1 MKSDFTFNHLVG
13 ESINAYSGNHRNT
26 HCTSRKEYIMKKLAF
41 IKRSNGKHWVGD
53 GFPVQNIFSYR
64 DIHQEMSPFL
74 LMDYAGPARF
84 EPTEQRRGVGQH
96 PHRGFETVTIVY
108 DGQVSHHDSTNA
120 GGTIG
125 PGEVQW
131 MTAGAGI
138 IHEEYH
144 GDDYARTGGPFEMI
158 QLWVNLPAEHKMT
171 RPGYQGITR
180 SMIPEVELSEDGG
193 KVRVIAGEYAGQKGP
208 AHTYSPMNV
217 WDVRLNA
224 GSRVAFNLPEGHTTA
239 VFVLQGAVG
248 TGDVHTIR
256 PSELAV
262 MQREGSELVLE
273 AQQDSVVLL
282 LNGAPL
288 NEPVVGHGPFV
299 MNTMEEIHQAID
311 DYNEGRFALAGE

>member
-1 MKSDFTFNHLVG
+1 
-13 ESINAYSGNHRNT
+13 
-26 HCTSRKEYIMKKLAF
+26 MKKLAF
-41 IKRSNGKHWVGD
+41 IKRSNGNHWVGD
-53 GFPVQNIFSYR
+53 GFPVQSIFSYR
-64 DIHQEMSPFL
+64 DIAEEMSPFL

-84 EPTEQRRGVGQH
+84 EATEQRRGVGQH

-131 MTAGAGI
+131 MTAGKGI

-158 QLWVNLPAEHKMT
+158 QLWVNLPAKHKLT
-171 RPGYQGITR
+171 QPGYQGITKQQ
-180 SMIPEVELSEDGG
+180 IPEVALPDEAGQ
-193 KVRVIAGEYAGQKGP
+193 VRVIAGDYAGHTGP
-208 AHTYSPMNV
+208 AKTFSAMNV

-224 GSRVAFNLPEGHTTA
+224 GTRTVFTLPEGHTTA
-239 VFVLQGAVG
+239 IFVLKGAVK
-248 TGDVHTIR
+248 TGSVHTIR

-262 MQREGSELVLE
+262 MQREGTELVLQ
-273 AQQDSVVLL
+273 AQQDTVLLL
-282 LNGAPL
+282 LNGEPL

-299 MNTMEEIHQAID
+299 MNSWEEIDQAIN
-311 DYNEGRFALAGE
+311 DYNLGRFATA